1 MASPTRPP
9 EVPVAASPG
18 PPLVEDFQ
26 PEDLVWFDPGVG
38 YSLPGQVVEFSRP
51 AQVVTV
57 RAVVSGKPQS
67 FTIHKPHTVKRRE
80 DLGPDGVPDMVQLGD
95 LNEASMLWNLKIRYD
110 KNQIYTYTG
119 SILVAVNPYKMF
131 DIYGVD
137 VVKKYEGQI
146 MGTLPP
152 HLFAVSSAAY
162 SKMSKEGENQVVV
175 ISGESGAGK
184 TESTK
189 LILQYLAA
197 VDRSRNNLVTEQI
210 LEATPMLESF
220 GNAKTL
226 RNDNSSRFGKYLEV
240 FFKDGVITGANTR
253 NYLLEKSRIVT
264 QSSEERNYHVFYEL
278 LAGLGDQEKEK
289 YGLQTAD
296 KYFYLNQGGAI
307 EIPCKEDA
315 EDFRC
320 LLSAM
325 QVLGFTA
332 EEQDAIFRIL
342 SAVLHIGN
350 VYFHRKPLKHGQE
363 GVEVGSE
370 AEIRWVSHLLQ
381 LSPEGILD
389 ALTTKATE
397 ARNERMVTALNIDQ
411 ALDARDAVAKALY
424 SGLFS
429 WLVRRINAIVCQG
442 PRKTSLA
449 ILDIFGFEDLKENS
463 LEQLCINY
471 ANETLQHH
479 FNKQVF
485 KLEQAEYSR
494 ERLEWQPLPFTDN
507 QAVLSLL
514 AKKPLGILPL
524 LDDESNFPRATDMSF
539 LEKCHYNHALDE
551 LYSRPRMSSLEF
563 GIRHYA
569 GQVWYSVDGFL
580 DKNRDTLRADVVD
593 LLVSSKIQLVSEI
606 FKRRRAYTEASRTVS
621 KADGRFVTMKPR
633 APTVAARFCDSL
645 QGLIE
650 AMSQCHPWFVRCLK
664 PNREKAP
671 MKLDMAVVLEQLRY
685 SGMLDTIRI
694 RKLGFP
700 VRFKFSVFAD
710 RYRCLVPGPLPL
722 APREVCRVILEKKGG
737 TQDGYQ
743 LGASKVFLKE
753 VLEQALDQER
763 VAVLRSAIVVLQRHV
778 RGYLARRQYR
788 AMRRAALRIQTAYRG
803 YAARSRY
810 RKVRRGVIR
819 AQANYRMLRQKRE
832 YDKIKAI
839 LARKREADRLA
850 LERAKERAARD
861 QQERAARA
869 VAGVNHLEIPAE
881 LAFIFTKL
889 DEWQPPHNDRN
900 ITKASPSVSRARVH
914 LPGLPTDV
922 DQHVFTKFTN
932 IYFKSH
938 LWGMKREP
946 IRTPFL
952 AKASGSQHQD
962 SLALFKLILRFMN
975 DSHLSG
981 QRERVLGDYIVQR
994 GLREAAMRDELLC
1007 QLCNQTWQND
1017 NAANCQRGW
1026 LLMANCLSCF
1036 PPSSTLY
1043 KYLLKYV
1050 SDHGQDGYAA
1060 YCQQQ
1065 LLRQGGLAPE
1075 DARTYPPCLL
1085 EWKANTRKM
1094 QMALDAQF
1102 SDEREGIGAV
1112 DSWTTGEQ
1120 FASELLHSRG
1130 VEDGYGWTTE
1140 LLDGDATYSLNGTD
1154 YVLDLIAETEISP
1167 AFPVCKS
1174 YFLVS
1179 HRGGTGGSPSH
1190 NVALASPHHPDK
1202 VDTYQ
1207 VELHDLPPAPPQRV
1221 SSSSSGGRTPASAAP
1236 APARPGQ
1243 RGAIPVPP
1251 PVVPD
1256 AANAS
1261 LVAPPTRRPT
1271 EPPDRHS
1278 QTRKAPKEYVH
1289 EVVTGSLTIEGS
1301 LDRRD
1306 ARSPTAIP
1314 ARARSLEDLLD
1325 GGPPDGALSKQSALN
1340 GRYFEGSRPSSKGR
1354 PNQPQYPGGGRE
1366 SSSAAGPE
1374 SSAASSSSAWQR
1386 RMGLSSSALN
1396 ERYFQAAA
1404 PSASETASELLLVE
1418 SGRDDHSERTDSPS
1432 LDGLDFPEL
1441 DLGDTDSAV
1450 GYGRGEPQRYV
1461 KYAGTR
1467 PPRRGAA
1474 HSSRAHIDRTRD
1486 PSDYGGARSSALS
1499 DTSEAPSLAS
1509 HVKNVKIPSHTSD
1522 LDQYLDELFNPVLD
1536 GNLDEMSDARSL
1548 AASLKGE
1555 WEDLG
1560 LDDPVDVAGRIKGD
1574 GKQGNATVASNT
1586 PQTNGGLQGPNL
1598 NFGLNLAGLN
1608 AGLMSP
1614 QLLGMAPVQG
1624 TTGTTPTPTGN
1635 AATSASATPQPY
1647 NLPLYNVSGMTVPI
1661 VDASQLIQ
1669 QQVLQQHMMQLQ
1681 QRAFLAN
1688 AVQQNLQIQQQ
1699 LMQQSAALQQLLQSS
1714 VVPQGTS
1721 PQPTTNGATGSL
1733 LSPSTSTPDHHL
1745 LTSVAAAGLTSPL
1758 APLSLA
1764 IPGVTPDLT
1773 WKPAGAAR
1781 GAQRKNGQASPKDTF
1796 GSVLSELQNRTGP
1809 ITENGIPPPPPP
1821 PPPPM
1826 PPLSPNTLAK
1836 YPDVYGRAKTVR
1848 IGKWRWPPPRDEAGN
1863 FLPGQPTSFLEFK
1876 RLKRQEREARRAAGL
1891 APYSSDEDDDDRD
1904 FLDFPEIEGAEF
1916 EDGTS
1921 PKSDSGMVAK
1931 GIPVATTPAP
1941 SSSSTN
1947 DASGRRSKEELI
1959 RAFEGETRPGSI
1971 GKIRISSEMK
1981 AKLEQLTI
1989 DHSVRSKTSTQKD
2002 TRTRIL
2008 PAPKLDEDRRRA
2020 LEKQLGGWNDQVDA
2034 AAPPAAPPPP
2044 PSESVGTR
2052 SFRVDNLVKSKI
2064 EKMERQ
2070 ASREPASPVGV
2081 EPAGGASRPGKGAA
2095 LSVAASSSYAPNT
2108 PVVPR
2113 HRVIPPPIQPAQ
2125 LLDRLSGKSETI
2137 EFEEYPEFLR
2147 PVDAAPPPTIPTR
2160 GGARAVDSL
2169 KTKLFPASTAPYLT
2183 YTKVPW
2189 RLRIRKEVFT
2199 PGEMLDNATLLHLV
2213 FSQIVGDVYADA
2225 CIRLTSDENARLR
2238 SVLEDSGVSPS
2249 NAQGPSVSLQTKRQI
2264 VEAARALPLYF
2275 SRIFPAS
2282 GGRQMP
2288 DVQMVAVSHT
2298 GMHLVKRQRS
2308 DSGDALSVLDTLGF
2322 EDIADV
2328 TVPRSCTVHI
2338 LLRNGGWMTVYS
2350 PKAAHI
2356 QNMVHKFVL
2365 ECTQDAPEYLRAVAD
2380 YVTTESTLLSFRK
2393 GEILRLVKHRSL
2405 NLPKGWLYGVTDSGE
2420 SGLFPCEYVVP
2431 LSRQNQDAVNH
2442 RASSQGD
2449 ARVSHRAASLLAA
2462 ERTADGAVSSTVVA
2476 SSAWIESKDHGD
2488 EDDDLGEDAEK
2499 RGAEVADG
2507 KHSMLQF
2514 AMFNFRESLDRYELL
2529 RQRDGSIRGSVKMI
2543 EHLKAS
2549 QAGKGRKGKDKDSA
2563 WTWQELVEMIKFS
2576 KSPIQAALLNLES
2589 SELNKLAVESFLA
2602 IMRYMGDYPMSK
2614 NQSDVDC
2621 VYSIL
2626 VSCHKHPALRDEVY
2640 CQIIKQTTNN
2650 KSSKPDSC
2658 QRGWRLFSIV
2668 AAYFDCSENLKPYL
2682 FKFLE
2687 TAAYDKRRAYHGTA
2701 MVCLQNLR
2709 KTFKY
2714 GGRKNVP
2721 SIEEIAAISAGRNS
2735 KRQIYRLPGGTERV
2749 INTKSTTVVEDII
2762 DEICGILGVRSATE
2776 TEEFSLY
2783 CIVEGDP
2790 FTMPLSREEYILD
2803 VTTELIKNGHV
2814 FYLIF
2819 CRSVWFFPLRLDNA
2833 LYVEVIFNQVA
2844 PDYLE
2849 GLLLVAPR
2857 GRTLPDTIVNDMAR
2871 IAALLHRAAD
2881 MQHVPSKDEVKYL
2894 LPKPVLSM
2902 KEIRPPQWVDMVQ
2915 HGWPDMTALTNT
2927 EAKAQCLDILQRW
2940 PLFGSCFF
2948 AVKWIRNEN
2957 AQAEHILA
2965 LNREGIHF
2973 LDVVSHES
2981 VWMYPFSE
2989 VISTRKVRAED
3000 GTLFLDMKCGNL
3012 MVQKITRIQTDQA
3025 HEISRLVRQYINI
3038 QQSQQGTQQVD
3049 VPRDVTL
3056 SRNLK

>member
-9 EVPVAASPG
+9 DTPTGAAT
-18 PPLVEDFQ
+18 PPVEDFQ
-26 PEDLVWFDPGVG
+26 PGDLVWFDPGVG
-38 YSLPGQVVEFSRP
+38 YSLPGEVVEFSRP

-57 RAVVSGKPQS
+57 QAMVSGKPQS

-80 DLGPDGVPDMVQLGD
+80 DLGPNGVPDMVQLGD
-95 LNEASMLWNLKIRYD
+95 LSEASMLWNLKIRYD
-110 KNQIYTYTG
+110 HENIYTYTG

-146 MGTLPP
+146 LGTLPP

-162 SKMSKEGENQVVV
+162 SKMSKELENQVVV

-197 VDRSRNNLVTEQI
+197 VDRSSNNLVTEQI
-210 LEATPMLESF
+210 LEATPLLESF

-240 FFKDGVITGANTR
+240 FFKDGVITGANTK

-264 QSSEERNYHVFYEL
+264 QASEERNYHVFYEL
-278 LAGLGDQEKEK
+278 LVGLGAQEKEK
-289 YGLQTAD
+289 FGLQTAD
-296 KYFYLNQGGAI
+296 KYFYLNQGGSI
-307 EIPCKEDA
+307 EIPCKDDA

-332 EEQDAIFRIL
+332 DEQDAIFRIL
-342 SAVLHIGN
+342 AAVLHIGN

-381 LSPEGILD
+381 ISPEGILD

-424 SGLFS
+424 SSLFS
-429 WLVRRINAIVCQG
+429 WLVRRINEIVCHGQ
-442 PRKTSLA
+442 RKTSLA
-449 ILDIFGFEDLKENS
+449 ILDIFGFEDLKDNS

-485 KLEQAEYSR
+485 KLEQAEYTR

-507 QAVLSLL
+507 QAVLALL

-524 LDDESNFPRATDMSF
+524 LDDESNFPRATDLSF

-569 GQVWYSVDGFL
+569 GQVWYTVDSFL

-593 LLVSSKIQLVSEI
+593 LLVSSKLQLVSEM
-606 FKRRRAYTEASRTVS
+606 FRRRRAFTEASRMAS

-645 QGLIE
+645 HGLID
-650 AMSQCHPWFVRCLK
+650 AMNQCHPWFVRCLK

-671 MKLDMAVVLEQLRY
+671 MKLDMALVLEQLRY

-700 VRFKFSVFAD
+700 VRYKFAVFAD
-710 RYRCLVPGPLPL
+710 RYRCLVPGL
-722 APREVCRVILEKKGG
+722 AATSSRDVCRAVLERTPGS
-737 TQDGYQ
+737 QDGYQ
-743 LGASKVFLKE
+743 LGTSKVFLKE
-753 VLEQALDQER
+753 TVEQTLDQER

-778 RGYLARRQYR
+778 RGYLARRHYR
-788 AMRRAALRIQTAYRG
+788 AMRKAARRIQTAYRG

-810 RKVRRGVIR
+810 RKVRRGVIK

-889 DEWQPPHNDRN
+889 DEWQSPHNDRN
-900 ITKASPSVSRARVH
+900 VTKASPSVSRPRTST
-914 LPGLPTDV
+914 PGLPSDV

-994 GLREAAMRDELLC
+994 GLREATMRDELLC

-1026 LLMANCLSCF
+1026 LLMANCLSAF

-1050 SDHGQDGYAA
+1050 SDHGQEGYAA

-1065 LLRQGGLAPE
+1065 LLRQNGLGPE

-1094 QMALDAQF
+1094 QMALEAQF
-1102 SDEREGIGAV
+1102 PDEREGLGAV
-1112 DSWTTGEQ
+1112 DSWTTGEE
-1120 FASELLHSRG
+1120 FAAELLHARG
-1130 VEDGYGWTTE
+1130 VDDAYGWTTE
-1140 LLDGDATYSLNGTD
+1140 LLDEGATYSLNGTD
-1154 YVLDLIAETEISP
+1154 YVLDLIAETEVPP

-1179 HRGGTGGSPSH
+1179 HSGGPGEPPSS
-1190 NVALASPHHPDK
+1190 NSALASPHRPDR
-1202 VDTYQ
+1202 VETYE

-1221 SSSSSGGRTPASAAP
+1221 SSNSAPTEGRSPQASAA
-1236 APARPGQ
+1236 APSTRPQ

-1256 AANAS
+1256 AAAVTS
-1261 LVAPPTRRPT
+1261 SPSRRSN
-1271 EPPDRHS
+1271 ES
-1278 QTRKAPKEYVH
+1278 QNQQRRQVREFVH
-1289 EVVTGSLTIEGS
+1289 ETRTGCLTVEGS
-1301 LDRRD
+1301 LDRREP
-1306 ARSPTAIP
+1306 RSSP
-1314 ARARSLEDLLD
+1314 ALTNRTRSLEDLLD

-1340 GRYFEGSRPSSKGR
+1340 GRYFEGSRPPSKGR
-1354 PNQPQYPGGGRE
+1354 ISTPQYLPSGRD
-1366 SSSAAGPE
+1366 SAAAPE
-1374 SSAASSSSAWQR
+1374 SSATSSSSAWQR

-1396 ERYFQAAA
+1396 ERYFQVA
-1404 PSASETASELLLVE
+1404 PSASETASELLLGE

-1450 GYGRGEPQRYV
+1450 GYSRGEQQRYI

-1486 PSDYGGARSSALS
+1486 LSDYGGARSSALS

-1509 HVKNVKIPSHTSD
+1509 HVKNVRIPSHTSD

-1555 WEDLG
+1555 DLG
-1560 LDDPVDVAGRIKGD
+1560 LDDAVDMAQRLKGD
-1574 GKQGNATVASNT
+1574 GKPAGNTTMTANV
-1586 PQTNGGLQGPNL
+1586 PQTNGGLQGANL
-1598 NFGLNLAGLN
+1598 SMLNMASLN
-1608 AGLMSP
+1608 AGLLSP
-1614 QLLGMAPVQG
+1614 QLLGMGPVQS
-1624 TTGTTPTPTGN
+1624 PTGV
-1635 AATSASATPQPY
+1635 TPP
-1647 NLPLYNVSGMTVPI
+1647 PAGMTVPI

-1721 PQPTTNGATGSL
+1721 PQPGSNGTSGGL
-1733 LSPSTSTPDHHL
+1733 LSPTGTSPDPRLLASTG
-1745 LTSVAAAGLTSPL
+1745 GLTSPL

-1764 IPGVTPDLT
+1764 IPGVTPDLS
-1773 WKPAGAAR
+1773 WKPPDAGQKASK
-1781 GAQRKNGQASPKDTF
+1781 KNGQPSPKDTF
-1796 GSVLSELQNRTGP
+1796 GNVLSELRHKAGTAP
-1809 ITENGIPPPPPP
+1809 ENGIP

-1826 PPLSPNTLAK
+1826 PPLSPNTMAK

-1876 RLKRQEREARRAAGL
+1876 RLKQQEREERRAAGL
-1891 APYSSDEDDDDRD
+1891 AFDSSDEDDDERD
-1904 FLDFPEIEGAEF
+1904 FVDFPEIQ
-1916 EDGTS
+1916 
-1921 PKSDSGMVAK
+1921 GMETALGGKPENATVAK
-1931 GIPVATTPAP
+1931 GIPVPTTPAP
-1941 SSSSTN
+1941 TSSSSPAN
-1947 DASGRRSKEELI
+1947 DSRRSKEDLI
-1959 RAFEGETRPGSI
+1959 RAFEGEVRPGSI

-1989 DHSVRSKTSTQKD
+1989 DHSVRSKTSTHKES
-2002 TRTRIL
+2002 RGRIL
-2008 PAPKLDEDRRRA
+2008 PAPKLDEDRKRA
-2020 LEKQLGGWNDQVDA
+2020 LEKQLGGWNELDSSV
-2034 AAPPAAPPPP
+2034 PALPSAIPPPP

-2070 ASREPASPVGV
+2070 ASREPASPV
-2081 EPAGGASRPGKGAA
+2081 EPPSAPRPTKGGPTP
-2095 LSVAASSSYAPNT
+2095 SVAASSSCYAPNT
-2108 PVVPR
+2108 PVVAR
-2113 HRVIPPPIQPAQ
+2113 HRVMPPPIQPAQ

-2137 EFEEYPEFLR
+2137 EFDECPEFLK
-2147 PVDAAPPPTIPTR
+2147 PVDSAPPPTVPTR
-2160 GGARAVDSL
+2160 SGARAVDSL
-2169 KTKLFPASTAPYLT
+2169 KTKLFPSSVAPYLT

-2199 PGEMLDNATLLHLV
+2199 PGEMLDNANLLHLV
-2213 FSQIVGDVYADA
+2213 FSQIMQDVYADA
-2225 CIRLTSDENARLR
+2225 CVRLTPDENKTLR
-2238 SVLEDSGVSPS
+2238 ALLVSLSVTPS
-2249 NAQGPSVSLQTKRQI
+2249 NAQGPSVTLQTKRQV

-2282 GGRQMP
+2282 GGRQLP
-2288 DVQMVAVSHT
+2288 DVQMLAVSHT
-2298 GMHLVKRQRS
+2298 GVRLVKRQRDANG
-2308 DSGDALSVLDTLGF
+2308 DSLCVLDTLGF

-2328 TVPRSCTVHI
+2328 TVPRPSTVNI
-2338 LLRNGGWMTVYS
+2338 LLRNGGWMTIYS
-2350 PKAAHI
+2350 PKATQI
-2356 QNMVHKFVL
+2356 KSMIHKFVV

-2393 GEILRLVKHRSL
+2393 GEIVRLVKHRSL
-2405 NLPKGWLYGVTDSGE
+2405 NLPKGWLYGVTESGE

-2431 LSRQNQDAVNH
+2431 LGRQSQDGAHHTPTHQNE
-2442 RASSQGD
+2442 S
-2449 ARVSHRAASLLAA
+2449 RVSQRPSGQHV
-2462 ERTADGAVSSTVVA
+2462 ERLVDGAVSSPILA
-2476 SSAWIESKDHGD
+2476 SSAWIESKDDHGD
-2488 EDDDLGEDAEK
+2488 EEEEVGEEADRRATEL
-2499 RGAEVADG
+2499 ADG

-2543 EHLKAS
+2543 EHLKATRG
-2549 QAGKGRKGKDKDSA
+2549 GKGRKAKDSD
-2563 WTWQELVEMIKFS
+2563 WTWKELVEMIKFS
-2576 KSPIQAALLNLES
+2576 KSPIQSALLNLES
-2589 SELNKLAVESFLA
+2589 PELNKMATESFLA
-2602 IMRYMGDYPMSK
+2602 VMRYMGDYPLAK
-2614 NQSDVDC
+2614 NQSEVDC

-2658 QRGWRLFSIV
+2658 QRGWRLFSII

-2762 DEICGILGVRSATE
+2762 DEICTILGVRSAIE
-2776 TEEFSLY
+2776 AEEFSLY

-2857 GRTLPDTIVNDMAR
+2857 GRPIPDNVVNDMAR

-2894 LPKPVLSM
+2894 LPKPVLAM
-2902 KEIRPPQWVDMVQ
+2902 KDIRPPQWVDMVQ
-2915 HGWPDMTALTNT
+2915 YSWPDMMALTNT

-2948 AVKWIRNEN
+2948 AVKWIRTEN
-2957 AQAEHILA
+2957 NQAEHILA

-2973 LDVVSHES
+2973 LDVASHES

-3025 HEISRLVRQYINI
+3025 HEVSRLVRQYINI
-3038 QQSQQGTQQVD
+3038 QQNQQGTQQGD
-3049 VPRDVTL
+3049 APRDVTL